1 MDSWRL
7 AIRFARREL
16 RAGLSG
22 FRLFMAC
29 LALGVAAI
37 AGVQSISA
45 AVEAGLVSQGRTI
58 LGGDVSLRLV
68 HRSASAEQLDFLA
81 GSGSVS
87 QSIQLRAMVRQ
98 ADEATADTGN
108 RVLVEAKA
116 VDDRYPLVGGVRLAG
131 DGALPAAL
139 AERDGVWGAVLDQ
152 TILDR
157 LGAEVGSRLR
167 LGTADIEVRDTIEAE
182 PDRNTGGLMLGP
194 RLLTARGAIAASGLI
209 QPGSL
214 AHYHYRIALPEGT
227 NAEAW
232 AAALGERFPDA
243 GWRVRTVRD
252 ASPGLRRVMDRVTLY
267 LTLVGLTALLVG
279 GVGVAN
285 AVKSYLDG
293 RAATI
298 ATLKCLG
305 APGALVVQI
314 YLVQIMILAAV
325 GVAIGATLGSF
336 APAVASSALEQYLPV
351 PLELAVYPGALILA
365 AAFGLLTA
373 LAFSL
378 WPLARAREISAAG
391 LFRDLVAPADSRPR
405 RIYMLATFGAVAALG
420 LLAVATAADRGFALW
435 FVAAAI
441 AIMAAFRA
449 AGWGLSVLARRIG
462 ASPRVRGT
470 AGLRLA
476 LANMHRP
483 GAPMPIVVLSLGLG
497 LTVLVAVAS
506 IEGNLSRA
514 VEGDLPDQAPAYFFI
529 DIQPSQL
536 AAFESAVAGV
546 PGSGAIKQVPTVR
559 GRVVRLAGK
568 PVAEVSIAPQVQWIA
583 RGDRAL
589 TAAAAAP
596 EGSRIVAGEWWAAD
610 YDGPP
615 LVSFDAEGARGMG
628 LEIGDTVTLN
638 VLGRE
643 ITATIANLREID
655 WSTFALN
662 FVFVL
667 SPGALQGAPYTH
679 IASVEATPAAENR
692 LVQAVTDDLA
702 NVTAI
707 RVRDAL
713 DQVNAI
719 LAQVRTAVRTTALL
733 TVISGTLVLAGAVAA
748 GHRRRV
754 YESVILKVL
763 GATRRQITR
772 AYLAEFALLGIA
784 TAFVACVVG
793 SLAGWVVVTQLMRID
808 WFLLA
813 GPMAT
818 TALLCTALTLGS
830 GLIGTWWALGRK
842 AAPLLRNEVND
853 LSCLAAPARSPT
865 RPPTGSCAHGWPGGG
880 ASRRRWRQRV
890 EARRR
895 RNS

>member
-7 AIRFARREL
+7 AFRFARREL
-16 RAGLSG
+16 RAGFTG

-45 AVEAGLVSQGRTI
+45 AVEAGLVGQGRTI

-68 HRSASAEQLDFLA
+68 HRPASAEQLDHLTAA
-81 GSGSVS
+81 GRLS
-87 QSIQLRAMVRQ
+87 QSIQLRAMVRK
-98 ADEATADTGN
+98 ADEAEADVGR

-116 VDDRYPLVGGVRLAG
+116 VDDRYPLVGSVRLAG
-131 DGALPAAL
+131 GGALQDAL
-139 AERDGVWGAVLDQ
+139 ALRDGVWGAVLEP

-157 LGAEVGSRLR
+157 LGAEIGSRIR
-167 LGTADIEVRDTIEAE
+167 LGTAELEIRDVIAAE
-182 PDRNTGGLMLGP
+182 PDRNAGGLMLGP
-194 RLLTARGAIAASGLI
+194 RLLTARGAVEASGLI

-214 AHYHYRIALPEGT
+214 AHYHYRLELADGAD
-227 NAEAW
+227 AEAW
-232 AAALGERFPDA
+232 TAALSERFPDA

-305 APGALVVQI
+305 ASGALIVQV
-314 YLVQIMILAAV
+314 YLVQIMLLAAL
-325 GVAIGATLGSF
+325 GVALGAALGSL
-336 APAVASSALEQYLPV
+336 APAAAGSVLERYLPV
-351 PLELAVYPGALILA
+351 PLELAVYPGALVLA

-391 LFRDLVAPADSRPR
+391 LFRDLVAPAGGLPR
-405 RIYMLATFGAVAALG
+405 RAYVAATVGAVAALG

-441 AIMAAFRA
+441 AVMAAFRA
-449 AGWGLSVLARRIG
+449 AGWGLSALARRIG
-462 ASPRVRGT
+462 ATPLVRGT
-470 AGLRLA
+470 AGMRLA

-536 AAFESAVAGV
+536 AAFESAVADV
-546 PGSGAIKQVPTVR
+546 PGTGAVRQVPTVR
-559 GRVVRLAGK
+559 GRVVRLAGT
-568 PVAEVSIAPQVQWIA
+568 PVADVAIDPQVQWIA

-589 TAAAAAP
+589 TAAATAP
-596 EGSRIVAGEWWAAD
+596 EGSRIVAGEWWPAD

-628 LEIGDTVTLN
+628 LGIGDTVTLN

-667 SPGALQGAPYTH
+667 SPGALEGAPYTH
-679 IASVEATPAAENR
+679 IASVEAPPEAETPLLR
-692 LVQAVTDDLA
+692 TVTDQMA

-719 LAQVRTAVRTTALL
+719 LVQVRTAVRTTALL
-733 TVISGTLVLAGAVAA
+733 TVVAGTLVLAGAVAA

-772 AYLAEFALLGIA
+772 AYLAEFALLGVA
-784 TAFVACVVG
+784 TAVVACIVG
-793 SLAGWVVVTQLMRID
+793 SIAGWVVVTRLMHID

-818 TALLCTALTLGS
+818 TAALCTALTLGS

-842 AAPLLRNEVND
+842 AAPLLRNE
-853 LSCLAAPARSPT
+853 
-865 RPPTGSCAHGWPGGG
+865 
-880 ASRRRWRQRV
+880 
-890 EARRR
+890 
-895 RNS
+895 